1 MGVVW
6 IGHGEGIIARSRW
19 GCIGLIPVEI
29 AADEGLYPFVDE
41 IVWGVSRRIAG
52 DEGIHTLVNGLG
64 WG

>member
-1 MGVVW
+1 M
-6 IGHGEGIIARSRW
+6 
-19 GCIGLIPVEI
+19 GLIPVEI

-41 IVWGVSRRIAG
+41 IVWGVSRRMAG